1 MMPDRHHRLHNTQLL
16 KLLGGRVVQ
25 ERTARGYSRT
35 QLAQRSGVSLRFL
48 AQLESGQANIS
59 MQRLDEVAHAL
70 NLPLTQLLQQRAQ
83 PFPQSASDIAALLKG
98 RTAEEVHEV
107 IDWIKARFSTSASRR
122 VALVGLRGAGKST
135 VGAELANAL
144 GVPFFELDSLVEEA
158 AGLSLQEIFELQG
171 QAAFRQLEH
180 ATLVRFLVRTPEAVL
195 ATGGGIVTVEE
206 TFRLL
211 QRSFSTVWLRARAED
226 HWDRVVQQGD
236 SRPMRGHPSAMQ
248 ELRSMLAARE
258 ALYAQAE
265 FTVQTTAR
273 QVDEVIQDVC
283 RQLQASQPQ
292 VWPQA

>member
-1 MMPDRHHRLHNTQLL
+1 MSAHHHRLHNQQLL
-16 KLLGGRVVQ
+16 TLLGGRVAQ
-25 ERTARGYSRT
+25 ERAARGFSRAE
-35 QLAQRSGVSLRFL
+35 LAQRSGLSLRFL
-48 AQLESGQANIS
+48 AQLEAGQANIS
-59 MQRLDEVAHAL
+59 MQRLDEVATAL
-70 NLPLTQLLQQRAQ
+70 ELSLTQLLQHSQS
-83 PFPQSASDIAALLKG
+83 PQQLPPDIAALLEG
-98 RTAEEVHEV
+98 RSAEEIHE
-107 IDWIKARFSTSASRR
+107 ITDWLTARFSTSGSRR

-171 QAAFRQLEH
+171 QTAFRQLEH
-180 ATLVRFLVRTPEAVL
+180 MTLVRFLARTPEAVL
-195 ATGGGIVTVEE
+195 ATGGGIVTAGE

-236 SRPMRGHPSAMQ
+236 QRPMRGHPAAMQ

-273 QVDEVIQDVC
+273 PVGKVIEDVC
-283 RQLQASQPQ
+283 RQLQESQPQ